1 MLDIR
6 WVGELRYGQI
16 TLHVIGFIRKVAD
29 SFPSILLF
37 CQSFSI
43 SRLIKGLVRISG
55 KRHAR
60 VSNDLTLRWIR
71 YPRTYTQRHT
81 TTVLQRGG
89 GGGGLM
95 NPLPCGFWY
104 VAVFRKD
111 FAVESF
117 SSSRQ
122 DEAIISWV
130 VALLETC
137 NVTNM
142 AAILDLPVVRNQ
154 VKTERIGIFFFLD
167 MWSSLGSTSVNGPG
181 SLVHF
186 GSLKCIHPVGG
197 GDSVSEGNKLMIF
210 AGCSESRWAACN
222 L

>member
-89 GGGGLM
+89 GGVGWWILF
-95 NPLPCGFWY
+95 L
-104 VAVFRKD
+104 AVFDMSQYFEKILQWKAFHLLDKMRLL
-111 FAVESF
+111 FHGWWRC
-117 SSSRQ
+117 SRPVTSR
-122 DEAIISWV
+122 IWPPSWIY
-130 VALLETC
+130 L
-137 NVTNM
+137 
-142 AAILDLPVVRNQ
+142 
-154 VKTERIGIFFFLD
+154 
-167 MWSSLGSTSVNGPG
+167 
-181 SLVHF
+181 
-186 GSLKCIHPVGG
+186 
-197 GDSVSEGNKLMIF
+197 
-210 AGCSESRWAACN
+210 
-222 L
+222 